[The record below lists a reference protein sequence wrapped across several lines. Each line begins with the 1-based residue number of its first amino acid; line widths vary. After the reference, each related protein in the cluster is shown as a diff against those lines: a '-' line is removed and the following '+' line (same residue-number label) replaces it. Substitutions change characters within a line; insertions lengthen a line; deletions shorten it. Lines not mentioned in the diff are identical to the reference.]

1 EGYDTLLAKDT
12 HIVDFAKNKIV
23 EDFVHAALISGWA
36 ERNGFKVTNE
46 EVQAEVLKIRE
57 NYPDDASFKEAI
69 SSSQVSMESWQNQIK
84 SRLLQKKV
92 FQNLATKTQPPTE
105 EELRSY
111 YNTNKETFKRKAQV
125 RIRQIVFDNEDAANR
140 LYHSLSPSMN
150 FAYLA
155 KQY

>member
-1 EGYDTLLAKDT
+1 
-12 HIVDFAKNKIV
+12 
-23 EDFVHAALISGWA
+23 
-36 ERNGFKVTNE
+36 
-46 EVQAEVLKIRE
+46 
-57 NYPDDASFKEAI
+57 
-69 SSSQVSMESWQNQIK
+69 K

-150 FAYLA
+150 FADLA
-155 KQY
+155 KQYSVAPEAKDGGDVGWIEKGTLDVFDKAFNMRVGQRSGVLKSPYGYHIFEVTGKRAEQPLRFEDVRSQLDRIARGNKEHA